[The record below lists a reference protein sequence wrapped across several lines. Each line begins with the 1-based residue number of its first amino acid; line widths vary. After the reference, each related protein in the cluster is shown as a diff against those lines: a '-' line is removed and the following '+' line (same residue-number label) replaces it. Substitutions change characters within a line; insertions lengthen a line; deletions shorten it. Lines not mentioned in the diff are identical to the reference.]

1 MIRRPPRST
10 PLYSSAASDV
20 YKRQPNGW
28 MDQYGTCF
36 GGRPQPRRRC
46 VRWGPSP
53 LPKTGAQLLPTFTAN
68 FYCVQTAGCITMPLD
83 MELGLSPG
91 DFVLDG
97 DPAPSPKRG
106 WKPLHN
112 FRPMSIV
119 AKRLMDQDGT
129 WHGGRPRPIVLDVS
143 QPPSPEKKR
152 KKGAQPSPIF
162 GTCVLWP
169 NSRPSRYC

>member
-1 MIRRPPRST
+1 MSH
-10 PLYSSAASDV
+10 
-20 YKRQPNGW
+20 
-28 MDQYGTCF
+28 
-36 GGRPQPRRRC
+36 GRE
-46 VRWGPSP
+46 VGLGPSD
-53 LPKTGAQLLPTFTAN
+53 
-68 FYCVQTAGCITMPLD
+68 I
-83 MELGLSPG
+83 
-91 DFVLDG
+91 VLDG
-97 DPAPSPKRG
+97 GPSSPFPKKG
-106 WKPLHN
+106 AEPPPN
-112 FRPMSIV
+112 FEFMSIV